1 MALDNDITSWY
12 PMVMLIPG
20 AIYRFNRSRQI
31 RFYRAARTRSGLEF
45 LYPVSVDGSRVAE
58 QAKDGREYV
67 LLYLLTKWGK
77 LGVGGYW
84 LNPKRAF
91 EKIYVTDATLDD
103 LVLVAEAVEELPDVQ
118 RILDDVLNR
127 DEVEVDL
134 DVWGAAL
141 NREE

>member
-1 MALDNDITSWY
+1 
-12 PMVMLIPG
+12 MLIPN

-31 RFYRAARTRSGLEF
+31 RYYRAARTASGLDF
-45 LYPVSVDGSRVAE
+45 LYPVSIDGSRVAD

-67 LLYLLTKWGK
+67 LLYLLTRWGK
-77 LGVGGYW
+77 LGAGGYW

-103 LVLVAEAVEELPDVQ
+103 LVLVAEQVADLPNAH
-118 RILDDVLNR
+118 RFLDDVFNR
-127 DEVEVDL
+127 AEVEVDM

-141 NREE
+141 NSNQP